1 MVCWAGLYFIEAMC
15 HKRSHQ
21 YRAADRSG
29 RLVPSRRVAWQS
41 GAHVGM
47 HSDHTFG
54 GGQEQRAA
62 ADIGDIVLGAGRVV
76 DRIARPSCI
85 AAFKPD
91 HQVNLTGMD
100 AATQRYTERRD

>member
-1 MVCWAGLYFIEAMC
+1 MAE
-15 HKRSHQ
+15 
-21 YRAADRSG
+21 
-29 RLVPSRRVAWQS
+29 S

-76 DRIARPSCI
+76 DRIAPPLGN
-85 AAFKPD
+85 AAFKPN
-91 HQVNLTGMD
+91 HQVSPAWKPLRNDIPSGAIE
-100 AATQRYTERRD
+100 AAIAEVH